1 MQNRS
6 QVGRRRFFARSLA
19 LATVAAG
26 LIPPAPL
33 GAIEVA
39 AEKKPAAE
47 VKAAEKKAAETKPA
61 AARDKSDLP
70 TLPQP
75 ISSFGAVRHGDWVYV
90 YSGHTGGAHKHSKKN
105 LSLHF
110 QRINL
115 ASPKAWEALPM
126 GPGLQSVG
134 LVAHGNSIYR
144 VGGLSALNEPNEK
157 ENLVSVTD
165 FQRFDPAAKSW
176 TPLEPLPVGRSS
188 HDAIVV
194 GSKLYVV
201 GGWNLKS
208 GDTKWHSKSL
218 VLDLAAK
225 DAKWQELPEQPFERR
240 ALAVA
245 ALDGKVYAIG
255 GMTSKNETSREVHVF
270 DIASNSWT
278 TGPELPGEKMNGF
291 GSAALAVD
299 GKLYATGMDGNV
311 YLLSA
316 DGKSWT
322 SVGKLAHPRF
332 FHRLVD
338 GGDKSLL
345 AIAGASMQEGTFD
358 STERFSVAQPSK

>member
-1 MQNRS
+1 MQSRS
-6 QVGRRRFFARSLA
+6 QVGRRRFLARSLA

-47 VKAAEKKAAETKPA
+47 SKSGEKKAAEAKPVA
-61 AARDKSDLP
+61 AEDKSALP
-70 TLPQP
+70 ALPQP

-90 YSGHTGGAHKHSKKN
+90 YSGHTGGPHKHSKKN
-105 LSLHF
+105 LALHF

-126 GPGLQSVG
+126 GPGLQSVA
-134 LVAHGNSIYR
+134 LVAHGDSIYR

-165 FQRFDPAAKSW
+165 FQRFDPTAKSW
-176 TPLEPLPVGRSS
+176 TPLEPLPAGRSS

-201 GGWNLKS
+201 GGWDLKS
-208 GDTKWHSKSL
+208 GDSKWHSKPL
-218 VLDLAAK
+218 VLDLTV
-225 DAKWQELPEQPFERR
+225 DGAKWQELAEQPFQRR

-245 ALDGKVYAIG
+245 ALDGKLYAIG
-255 GMTSKNETSREVHVF
+255 GMTSENKPSRDVHVF
-270 DIASNSWT
+270 DIASNTWA

-291 GSAALAVD
+291 GTAALAVD

-316 DGKSWT
+316 DGKAWT
-322 SVGKLAHPRF
+322 SLGKLAHPRF

-345 AIAGASMQEGTFD
+345 AIAGASMEEGHFD
-358 STERFSVAQPSK
+358 ATERFSVAQPTK

>member
-1 MQNRS
+1 MQYRM
-6 QVGRRRFFARSLA
+6 QFARRSFVAICLSLGS
-19 LATVAAG
+19 TAAG
-26 LIPPAPL
+26 FSALSEQL
-33 GAIEVA
+33 GAAETA
-39 AEKKPAAE
+39 GEKKPAAPKDDS
-47 VKAAEKKAAETKPA
+47 VLPA
-61 AARDKSDLP
+61 LP
-70 TLPQP
+70 KP
-75 ISSFGAVRHGDWVYV
+75 ISSFGAVRSGDWLYV
-90 YSGHTGGAHKHSKKN
+90 YSGHTGGAHKHSKQN
-105 LSLHF
+105 LALHF
-110 QRINL
+110 QRIDL
-115 ASPKAWEALPM
+115 KSPQGWEALPM
-126 GPGLQSVG
+126 GPGLQSVA
-134 LVAHGNSIYR
+134 LVTYGDSIYR
-144 VGGLSALNEPNEK
+144 VGGLSALNDEKEK

-165 FQRFDPAAKSW
+165 FARFDPAAKSW

-201 GGWNLKS
+201 GGWDLNS
-208 GDTKWHSKSL
+208 GDTKWHDTSL

-225 DAKWQELPEQPFERR
+225 DSKWQELPKQPFERR

-245 ALDGKVYAIG
+245 ALDGKLYAIG
-255 GMTSKNETSREVHVF
+255 GMTSENKPSRDVAVF
-270 DIASNSWT
+270 DIASNKWS

-316 DGKSWT
+316 DGKSWN
-322 SVGKLAHPRF
+322 SLGKLAHPRF

-345 AIAGASMQEGTFD
+345 AIAGASMQEGHFA
-358 STERFSVAQPSK
+358 STERFSVAQPPK